1 MITQSAT
8 VNRRLANIIT
18 VGVVFTILSV
28 VAGSLWILFSYR
40 QVLDM
45 RAEYHSLRYT
55 ADKLRS
61 GQGNVQELQPSENTT
76 ATMSIKEE
84 SDTTIITPSVN
95 KNESAITSEIIT
107 KPVLNNERDDATPL
121 NKKDIILS
129 YYLRRADNESL
140 QIALKSLG
148 YNFHAKKTDKNT
160 GYEKSNC
167 IWFGKG
173 VPLDDVKRVA
183 IAMIQSGNTIMGI
196 KRFPLSAKNSSYKR
210 NIIEVGREVKY
221 ETYYTRP
228 LSIVEVERAKDF
240 K

>member
-1 MITQSAT
+1 
-8 VNRRLANIIT
+8 
-18 VGVVFTILSV
+18 
-28 VAGSLWILFSYR
+28 
-40 QVLDM
+40 
-45 RAEYHSLRYT
+45 
-55 ADKLRS
+55 
-61 GQGNVQELQPSENTT
+61 
-76 ATMSIKEE
+76 
-84 SDTTIITPSVN
+84 
-95 KNESAITSEIIT
+95 
-107 KPVLNNERDDATPL
+107 
-121 NKKDIILS
+121 
-129 YYLRRADNESL
+129 
-140 QIALKSLG
+140 LG

-196 KRFPLSAKNSSYKR
+196 KRFPLSVKNSSYKR